1 MPSRIA
7 LLIIFLCLPPALIQ
21 AQHIYQLSELG
32 SLPGLASSEANSI
45 NNAGQIVGTSYV
57 PTGTVL
63 IARPTL
69 WQGGKIYDLGLLGG
83 DFGAA
88 LKINADGAVI
98 GTSQL
103 RSGDLTRRGF
113 VWTPSSVNQPTGA
126 MKAINT
132 ANALLA
138 VANGINS
145 TGFIVGDS
153 LPAPG
158 FFQAFSFSNEI
169 VSPLNAINGLSTF
182 AKDVND
188 FDFIVG
194 SAQLSTSSNL
204 TAIYWQNNQARYLAF
219 PGSGNSE
226 ALAINYRGWVVGY
239 NNSRPVLW
247 KNGRMLDVNLP
258 GENGTENYLGVAK
271 SINTAGEIVGYYE
284 RNGQRRAFLNSNGR
298 ATDLT
303 DWFPLANGLVFT
315 SANSIN
321 DAGQIVGTMT
331 VPINGISVNRAFLL
345 SPVNR
350 ATAVNAANYRHTL
363 APESLVSIFGNNLA
377 NTTVAVTDFPLPKL
391 IENTSVRVNGVPA
404 ELLFISPSQ
413 INFLLPRIVT
423 ETALI
428 EVYFTN
434 RIVSFGLVANE
445 QVSPAIFTFSQDGRG
460 VPVAQTTSDGNIY
473 LPVYNADGR
482 AKQIDAGTAAK
493 PNYLVLYATGVRWY
507 LDKTTATIGGL
518 AAPVEYAGD
527 QKYFAGLD
535 QINIKIPPELKGHGE
550 VEVVVTSD
558 GRPANKVKINFQ

>member
-7 LLIIFLCLPPALIQ
+7 LLIIFLCLPLASIQ
-21 AQHIYQLSELG
+21 AQHIYQLTDLG
-32 SLPGLASSEANSI
+32 FLPGLPSSEANSI
-45 NNAGQIVGTSYV
+45 NNAGQIVGTSYL
-57 PTGTVL
+57 PTDPVL

-88 LKINADGAVI
+88 MKINADGVII
-98 GTSQL
+98 GTSQI

-113 VWTPSSVNQPTGA
+113 VWTPASANQPTGA
-126 MKAINT
+126 MRAINT
-132 ANALLA
+132 TNALLA

-145 TGFIVGDS
+145 NSFIVGDS
-153 LPAPG
+153 QPAPG

-169 VSPLNAINGLSTF
+169 VNPLNAINGLSTF

-194 SAQLSTSSNL
+194 SAQLTTSNNL

-219 PGSGNSE
+219 PGLGNSE

-239 NNSRPVLW
+239 NNSHPVVW
-247 KNGRMLDVNLP
+247 KNGRMIDVNLP
-258 GENGTENYLGVAK
+258 GENGTETFSGVAK

-284 RNGQRRAFLNSNGR
+284 RNSQRRAFLNSNGR
-298 ATDLT
+298 AIDLT
-303 DWFPLANGLVFT
+303 DWFPLINGFVFT

-321 DAGQIVGTMT
+321 DAGQIVGTMS
-331 VPINGISVNRAFLL
+331 VPINGNSINRAFLL

-350 ATAVNAANYRHTL
+350 VTAVNSANYKPTL
-363 APESLVSIFGNNLA
+363 APETLVSIFGNNLA
-377 NTTVAVTDFPLPKL
+377 NTTYAVTDFPLPKI
-391 IENTSVRVNGVPA
+391 IENTSVRVNGVLA
-404 ELLFISPSQ
+404 ELLFVSPSQ
-413 INFLLPRIVT
+413 INILLPRVVS

-428 EVYFTN
+428 EVFFTN

-445 QVSPAIFTFSQDGRG
+445 QVSPAIFTFTQDGRG
-460 VPVAQTTSDGNIY
+460 VPVAQTTFDGNTY
-473 LPVYNADGR
+473 SPVFNADGT
-482 AKQIDAGTAAK
+482 AKRIDAGTLTK
-493 PNYLVLYATGVRWY
+493 PNFLVLYGTGVRWY

-518 AAPVEYAGD
+518 AASVEYAGD

-535 QINIKIPPELKGHGE
+535 QINIKIPPELKGRGE
-550 VEVVVTSD
+550 VEVIVNAD
-558 GRPANKVKINFQ
+558 ERPANKVKINFQ